1 MLCWWAAVHGESDK
15 TEQLHFHFS
24 LSCIGEGNG
33 NPLQCSCL
41 ENPRDGEPGGLPP
54 MGSHR
59 VGHDW
64 SDFAAAA
71 VLCLVAQSCLI
82 LCNPMDCSPSGSSV
96 HGDSPGKNTGV
107 GCHALLQEIVP
118 TEGSNPGLPH
128 CRQVLYCLSHQGSQR
143 ILECVA
149 YAFSRGSSWPRNQTW
164 DYCIAGRFFT
174 SWAGKAT
181 RELPGRSIKIDIGF
195 NKNILSVHKA
205 TIIIMNLRGDT
216 DMVTNKTQWTLLKTL
231 EYMYKT
237 VFSSVHSFSCV
248 QLFATPWTA
257 PRQASLS
264 ITNSWSLLKLMS
276 IESVMPSNHLIL
288 CHPLLLLPS
297 IFPSIRIFSNET
309 VFLDQVAKVLKSASA
324 LALPMNIQD

>member
-1 MLCWWAAVHGESDK
+1 MCCAGGLQSMGSR
-15 TEQLHFHFS
+15 TRLSNFTFTFHFHVLEKEMATHS
-24 LSCIGEGNG
+24 SVLAWRIPGTGET
-33 NPLQCSCL
+33 
-41 ENPRDGEPGGLPP
+41 GGLPSL
-54 MGSHR
+54 GLHR

-107 GCHALLQEIVP
+107 GCCALLLQEIVP

-128 CRQVLYCLSHQGSQR
+128 CKQVLYCLSHQGSQR
-143 ILECVA
+143 ILECIA

-216 DMVTNKTQWTLLKTL
+216 DMVRNKTQWTLLKTL

-237 VFSSVHSFSCV
+237 VFSSVAQLCSTICDPMDCSTPGFPVHHQLLELAQTHVHWVSDAIQPSYPPSSPSPAALNLSQHQDLFQWDSF
-248 QLFATPWTA
+248 FW
-257 PRQASLS
+257 
-264 ITNSWSLLKLMS
+264 
-276 IESVMPSNHLIL
+276 
-288 CHPLLLLPS
+288 
-297 IFPSIRIFSNET
+297 IR
-309 VFLDQVAKVLKSASA
+309 
-324 LALPMNIQD
+324 